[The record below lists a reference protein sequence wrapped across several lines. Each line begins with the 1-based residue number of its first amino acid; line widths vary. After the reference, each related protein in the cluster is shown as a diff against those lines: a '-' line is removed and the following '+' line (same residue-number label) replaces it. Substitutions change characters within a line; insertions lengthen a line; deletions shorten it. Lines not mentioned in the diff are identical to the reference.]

1 MPKKEQKTCS
11 SYIYHFVFSNQ
22 FWKIYIYWL
31 ALTPKFVLKGVLYKD
46 SSGCICSCC
55 SVTKSCLTLCDLI
68 DYSAPDSSIL
78 HYLLEFAQILIH
90 WVGEANPTISSF
102 VAAFSSYPQS
112 FPATGSSPMSGLFT
126 SGGQSI
132 GASALASVLPMNIQ
146 D

>member
-11 SYIYHFVFSNQ
+11 SYICHFVFSNQ
-22 FWKIYIYWL
+22 FWQIYIYWL

-55 SVTKSCLTLCDLI
+55 SVTKSCLTLCDLV

-78 HYLLEFAQILIH
+78 HCLLEFVQILIH
-90 WVGEANPTISSF
+90 WVGEANPTISSS
-102 VAAFSSYPQS
+102 VAPFSSYPQS

-126 SGGQSI
+126 SGGQST
-132 GASALASVLPMNIQ
+132 GASALASVLSMNIQ